1 MKNYRHLFAFST
13 LLLLFISVSLVSC
26 DKNDNNNET
35 TQLRVNLT
43 DGPIDELDSVYV
55 DIREVNVKL
64 GDDTATA
71 GNDESGWVNVNVNQG
86 VYDLLS
92 YQNGID
98 TLLAAGTV
106 PTGYVKE
113 IRLVLGDNN
122 SVVDTFGVAHPL
134 TIPSGGSSG
143 LKIKINKPVYG
154 PVDSLLLDFDAALSI
169 TNEAS
174 GYKLR
179 PVIKLRN

>member
-1 MKNYRHLFAFST
+1 MKNYRLILGATAFIAFA
-13 LLLLFISVSLVSC
+13 SVSLTSC
-26 DKNDNNNET
+26 DKNDNDNET

-64 GDDTATA
+64 GDDTLTT
-71 GNDESGWVNVNVNQG
+71 NDESGWVNVAANQG

-98 TLLAAGTV
+98 TLLAFGTI

-122 SVVDTFGVAHPL
+122 SVVDTFGVSHPL

-154 PVDSLLLDFDAALSI
+154 PVDSLLIDFDAALSI
-169 TNEAS
+169 RNEAS

-179 PVIKLRN
+179 PVIKLKN